1 MGILAINTLTVRQMA
16 LLQTLSYPWCPR
28 IDLVLAD
35 LQEPQQQQ
43 AKQQPKQHA

>member
-1 MGILAINTLTVRQMA
+1 LLWLLHLQMGILAINTLTVRQMA

-35 LQEPQQQQ
+35 LQAPQH
-43 AKQQPKQHA
+43 P

>member
-16 LLQTLSYPWCPR
+16 LLQALSYPWCLR

-35 LQEPQQQQ
+35 LQGLRD
-43 AKQQPKQHA
+43 